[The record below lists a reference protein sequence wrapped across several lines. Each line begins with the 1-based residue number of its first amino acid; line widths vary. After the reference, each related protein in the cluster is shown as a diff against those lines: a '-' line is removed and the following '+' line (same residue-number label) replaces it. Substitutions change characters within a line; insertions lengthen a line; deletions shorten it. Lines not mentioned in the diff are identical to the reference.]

1 MIPRQLVNLALLLGG
16 ATGALAACSE
26 QDSLAPVIAPH
37 GVEHPGPL
45 SRPAPGS
52 YELSFVSGGQAVST
66 LPVCT
71 ESVCPILGLKA
82 AVEDA
87 AGAPAQSGTVTFQ
100 YCSLK
105 GLPPNDIERADDT
118 GLARDHLRDHPR
130 GLRELGRDPL
140 GVADAQPSCGELWV
154 LEAVRDLLDNATE
167 RIGKRRAAIGEEA
180 RHRDQAG
187 QLLAALQQ
195 LERRITRALRIA
207 MSAARRHE
215 PMKAST
221 VARAASHQPVA
232 RCGAAARSSSLP
244 WTVFMVSSASPSSMS
259 VFGARYSGLSTPE

>member
-105 GLPPNDIERADDT
+105 GLPPNDIERADEAPKEACET
-118 GLARDHLRDHPR
+118 GEGAWRN
-130 GLRELGRDPL
+130 LGS
-140 GVADAQPSCGELWV
+140 VKVS
-154 LEAVRDLLDNATE
+154 LLD
-167 RIGKRRAAIGEEA
+167 G
-180 RHRDQAG
+180 
-187 QLLAALQQ
+187 
-195 LERRITRALRIA
+195 
-207 MSAARRHE
+207 
-215 PMKAST
+215 
-221 VARAASHQPVA
+221 
-232 RCGAAARSSSLP
+232 
-244 WTVFMVSSASPSSMS
+244 SPHFPPLS
-259 VFGARYSGLSTPE
+259 FGAVLIPRTVGFRFRYSSGGSGIANGVSEAENFTWTNS